1 MDEEKK
7 NKLDAR
13 IKNDGYTLFDKIL
26 YGGLG
31 YGHYSLPTN
40 IFKIILTVIF
50 PPLGILITNIG
61 KLDPNFPYLTTKN
74 LLNII
79 SKIDEFIL
87 SFILTM
93 LFYVP
98 GLIYTLTKIKS
109 KEFSYEKIDV
119 DCTIKEGEEGETST
133 FKDTNP
139 DTMEEE
145 EFEEFE
151 EVEDLNKLRKKLLKK

>member
-1 MDEEKK
+1 MDEDSKIQLD
-7 NKLDAR
+7 NK
-13 IKNDGYTLFDKIL
+13 IKNDDYTLFDKVL

-31 YGHYSLPTN
+31 YGYYSLPTN

-61 KLDPNFPYLTTKN
+61 KLNPQFPYLTTNN
-74 LLNII
+74 LLNVLT
-79 SKIDEFIL
+79 KIDEFIL

-93 LFYVP
+93 LFYIP

-109 KEFSYEKIDV
+109 KEYSYDKIDMECKINENSKS
-119 DCTIKEGEEGETST
+119 D
-133 FKDTNP
+133 FKDTKDDNLE
-139 DTMEEE
+139 EEE

-151 EVEDLNKLRKKLLKK
+151 EIEDLNKLRKKLLE

>member
-7 NKLDAR
+7 NKLDSR

-50 PPLGILITNIG
+50 PPLGILITNLG
-61 KLDPNFPYLTTKN
+61 KLDPVFPYLTTNN
-74 LLNII
+74 LLNILN
-79 SKIDEFIL
+79 KIDEFIL

-93 LFYVP
+93 LFYIP

-109 KEFSYEKIDV
+109 KEYDYDKIDV
-119 DCTIKEGEEGETST
+119 DCTIKEGEGEESS
-133 FKDTNP
+133 FKNTNSE
-139 DTMEEE
+139 TLEEE

-151 EVEDLNKLRKKLLKK
+151 EIEDLNKLRKKLLKK